1 MKDLS
6 ADHRNND
13 ISIIFSS
20 FFDFSNFYAIFRRN
34 AGGFKTLQETENTQK
49 TKKHKT
55 S

>member
-1 MKDLS
+1 MKIVS

-34 AGGFKTLQETENTQK
+34 AGGFKTLQGNWK
-49 TKKHKT
+49 YTKNKEA
-55 S
+55 